1 MDDAQVQKPA
11 PFLSGKKGA
20 RTKESFA
27 RKSGAGFMDD
37 AQVQKPAPFFISQ
50 RTGGKN
56 MKQNPYFT
64 ELSRRLGEQG
74 LESFSPKGR
83 RLKDRLHGEPV
94 LFVSPDSE
102 VFLLPAGSRNEEATL
117 EESVV
122 IKVLRSFGYG
132 IRAIAR
138 MIGCAPATVVN
149 ELRRGTPPRKSERGR
164 APGYSPKHAQ
174 AVYKANRAA

>member
-1 MDDAQVQKPA
+1 
-11 PFLSGKKGA
+11 
-20 RTKESFA
+20 
-27 RKSGAGFMDD
+27 
-37 AQVQKPAPFFISQ
+37 
-50 RTGGKN
+50 

-64 ELSRRLGEQG
+64 EFSCRLGEQG

-83 RLKDRLHGEPV
+83 RLKDRIHGEPV

-102 VFLLPAGSRNEEATL
+102 IFLLPAGIRNEEATL
-117 EESVV
+117 EERVV

-174 AVYKANRAA
+174 VVYKANRAACHRRRKVVRCTRFIRWVSQQV